1 MILIMAPKHRRFLG
15 FLAGTLAL
23 GVFVVLSSA
32 AVVWAN
38 GLRYNSSTGSFEKT
52 VLIAIDSNRA
62 DATVTLN
69 GEKVADQ
76 IPYRARNLLQNTYV
90 VELSKDGFQ
99 TWKQTFLL
107 SEGQIGLIK
116 DPVLIAHT
124 PLVTNS
130 EAGLTPK
137 LTSQLDFGLSLTDGE
152 LTDGGV
158 LITRFGRS
166 PLQVHRFNGYYL
178 YQDGNQL
185 RLFIPAGTQDY
196 LIYQSGQIGQL
207 PIELF
212 GDTWQVAIQDGTSVK
227 LINLTIPTAT

>member
-1 MILIMAPKHRRFLG
+1 MALKHRRFIA
-15 FLAGTLAL
+15 FLAGTLAVAAFL
-23 GVFVVLSSA
+23 VISSA

-38 GLRYNSSTGSFEKT
+38 GLRYNNSTGSFEKT

-62 DATVTLN
+62 ELTVTLN
-69 GEKVADQ
+69 GVKVADQ

-90 VELSKDGFQ
+90 VELSKVGFQ
-99 TWKQTFLL
+99 TWKQIFLL

-116 DPVLIAHT
+116 DPVLIAQI
-124 PLVTNS
+124 PLVTNA
-130 EAGLTPK
+130 EAGLTPI
-137 LTSQLDFGLSLTDGE
+137 LTGQLDFGLNLADGE
-152 LTDGGV
+152 LSDGGTLV
-158 LITRFGRS
+158 TRFGRS
-166 PLQVHRFNGYYL
+166 PLQVHRFNEYYL

-196 LIYQSGQIGQL
+196 LIHQSGQIGQL

-212 GDTWQVAIQDGTSVK
+212 EDTWQVAIQDGTSVK